1 VSITTTADLEA
12 RSLRD
17 AATHCWHWQGAKATD
32 GTPRIWTFDHER
44 GEKRC
49 MSGPKAVWN
58 IAHQAAPR
66 AGWLVFRRC
75 VTSDCVNPSHMAQA
89 SNKAEIGVHIAR
101 RGSRKG
107 KFAEQ
112 ARANARKASAAAGI
126 VYTPPEIV
134 RAIRA
139 AGPEQ
144 TSLALAAIHG
154 LAHQTVSRIRR
165 GDSHRGVA

>member
-1 VSITTTADLEA
+1 MSITKVSDLEA

-44 GEKRC
+44 GEKRA

-75 VTSDCVNPSHMAQA
+75 VTLDCVNPSHMAQA
-89 SNKAEIGVHIAR
+89 RDKREIGAHVAR
-101 RGSRKG
+101 SGARKG

-112 ARANARKASAAAGI
+112 ARANALKASAAAGI

-139 AGPEQ
+139 EGSGP
-144 TSLALAAIHG
+144 TNLALSERYGIGHS
-154 LAHQTVSRIRR
+154 TVSRIRR
-165 GDSHRGVA
+165 GESHRGVA